1 MHGAA
6 AARVVSAGGD
16 LNKGP
21 LVKVFI
27 IESVVAEVSCVGES
41 CGSAGKG
48 SFLGALWEAGVLG
61 RRGIVV
67 GLHCR
72 MQGGWL
78 RGKWLLARQLKRGD
92 GR

>member
-27 IESVVAEVSCVGES
+27 IESVVAEVSCVSKSRGR
-41 CGSAGKG
+41 GIAGKAN
-48 SFLGALWEAGVLG
+48 FAGALWEAGVPARG
-61 RRGIVV
+61 RGIVV

-72 MQGGWL
+72 MQWV
-78 RGKWLLARQLKRGD
+78 GKEASGSWRNS
-92 GR
+92 